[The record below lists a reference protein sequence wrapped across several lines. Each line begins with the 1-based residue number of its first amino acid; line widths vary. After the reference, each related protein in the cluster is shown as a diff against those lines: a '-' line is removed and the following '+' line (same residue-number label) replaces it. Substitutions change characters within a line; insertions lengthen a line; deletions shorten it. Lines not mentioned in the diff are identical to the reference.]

1 MRDIYFTFSFI
12 FFSVKNFSFSKKIFC
27 YKIFFPLKFF
37 FSANNVCFV
46 KNTNIFSEKKFF
58 FQLSFE
64 TNEQPYLYTKH
75 FCNIF
80 PTKTQLW
87 TVKAMSFSGKYVA
100 KMFSIKIWLFICWKN
115 LKKKLFLKK
124 YLFFTKYTLFAEKKI
139 LYGKKVFILKNNFFT
154 EKNINKNV
162 KNIYLISEIY

>member
-1 MRDIYFTFSFI
+1 MRDICFTFSFI
-12 FFSVKNFSFSKKIFC
+12 FFSVKNFSFSKNIFC

-80 PTKTQLW
+80 PTKTQ
-87 TVKAMSFSGKYVA
+87 FSNR
-100 KMFSIKIWLFICWKN
+100 KN
-115 LKKKLFLKK
+115 MDRESDEF
-124 YLFFTKYTLFAEKKI
+124 
-139 LYGKKVFILKNNFFT
+139 
-154 EKNINKNV
+154 
-162 KNIYLISEIY
+162 

>member
-46 KNTNIFSEKKFF
+46 KNTNIFSEKNFF

-80 PTKTQLW
+80 PTKTQ
-87 TVKAMSFSGKYVA
+87 FSNR
-100 KMFSIKIWLFICWKN
+100 KN
-115 LKKKLFLKK
+115 MDRESDEF
-124 YLFFTKYTLFAEKKI
+124 
-139 LYGKKVFILKNNFFT
+139 
-154 EKNINKNV
+154 
-162 KNIYLISEIY
+162 

>member
-46 KNTNIFSEKKFF
+46 KNTNIFSKKKFF

-80 PTKTQLW
+80 PTKTQ
-87 TVKAMSFSGKYVA
+87 FSNRKN
-100 KMFSIKIWLFICWKN
+100 MDRESDEFQWEICCKN
-115 LKKKLFLKK
+115 VQYKDMVVHLLKEVEEKFFLKK

-139 LYGKKVFILKNNFFT
+139 LYGKKVL
-154 EKNINKNV
+154 
-162 KNIYLISEIY
+162 Y

>member
-27 YKIFFPLKFF
+27 YKIFFPLKIF

-46 KNTNIFSEKKFF
+46 KNTNIFSKNKFF

-80 PTKTQLW
+80 PTKTQ
-87 TVKAMSFSGKYVA
+87 FSNRKN
-100 KMFSIKIWLFICWKN
+100 MDRESDEFQWEICCKN
-115 LKKKLFLKK
+115 VQYKDMVVHLLKEVEEKFFLKK

-139 LYGKKVFILKNNFFT
+139 LYGKKVL
-154 EKNINKNV
+154 
-162 KNIYLISEIY
+162 Y